1 MRSEATSEGSEIV
14 CENED
19 EVEDLTTYILDSDEE
34 DDFDYHY
41 DLMISWYIFL
51 NSSYFSFATE
61 IFFIWPTF
69 VVPSWDKTGT
79 EIGLEYKVKTET
91 ETILVTKLWDALQE
105 QNL

>member
-41 DLMISWYIFL
+41 DLMIS
-51 NSSYFSFATE
+51 
-61 IFFIWPTF
+61 
-69 VVPSWDKTGT
+69 
-79 EIGLEYKVKTET
+79 
-91 ETILVTKLWDALQE
+91 
-105 QNL
+105 